1 MTTYSISEAAGK
13 LGISVSVLRREIY
26 KKKLTGRKFGGRVYI
41 LDSDLEDYV
50 MQCSTDPANDR
61 GYEAKVKFHEGSLR

>member
-1 MTTYSISEAAGK
+1 MTTYSIYEAADK

-26 KKKLTGRKFGGRVYI
+26 RKKLTGRKFGGRVYI

-50 MQCSTDPANDR
+50 KLCSTDPSNDK
-61 GYEAKVKFHEGSLR
+61 GYESQLISGGM

>member
-1 MTTYSISEAAGK
+1 MTTYSIYEASDK

-26 KKKLTGRKFGGRVYI
+26 RKKLTGRKFGGRVYI

-50 MQCSTDPANDR
+50 KLCSTDQSNVK
-61 GYEAKVKFHEGSLR
+61 GYESQLISGGV

>member
-1 MTTYSISEAAGK
+1 MTTYSIYEAADK

-26 KKKLTGRKFGGRVYI
+26 KKKLTGHKFGGRVYI

-50 MQCSTDPANDR
+50 RLCSTDPDNDK
-61 GYEAKVKFHEGSLR
+61 GYEVKLISGEA

>member
-1 MTTYSISEAAGK
+1 MTTYSIYEAADK

-50 MQCSTDPANDR
+50 RLCSTDPDNDK
-61 GYEAKVKFHEGSLR
+61 GYEMKLISGEA

>member
-1 MTTYSISEAAGK
+1 M
-13 LGISVSVLRREIY
+13 RREIY

-50 MQCSTDPANDR
+50 RLCSTDPDNDK
-61 GYEAKVKFHEGSLR
+61 GYEVKLISGEA

>member
-1 MTTYSISEAAGK
+1 M
-13 LGISVSVLRREIY
+13 LRREIY

-50 MQCSTDPANDR
+50 KLCSTDPDNNK
-61 GYEAKVKFHEGSLR
+61 GYEAQLISGGI

>member
-1 MTTYSISEAAGK
+1 MTTYSIYEAADK
-13 LGISVSVLRREIY
+13 LGISVSVLRREIC

-50 MQCSTDPANDR
+50 RLCSTDPDNNR
-61 GYEAKVKFHEGSLR
+61 GYEAQLISGGI

>member
-1 MTTYSISEAAGK
+1 MTTYSINEAAGK

-26 KKKLTGRKFGGRVYI
+26 KKRLTGRKFGGRVYI

-50 MQCSTDPANDR
+50 KLCSTDPANDK
-61 GYEAKVKFHEGSLR
+61 GYEARLISGEV

>member
-1 MTTYSISEAAGK
+1 MTIYSIYEAAAK
-13 LGISVSVLRREIY
+13 LGISVPVLRREIY

-50 MQCSTDPANDR
+50 KLCSTDPDNSK
-61 GYEAKVKFHEGSLR
+61 GYEAQLISGGI

>member
-1 MTTYSISEAAGK
+1 MTTYSIYEAADK

-26 KKKLTGRKFGGRVYI
+26 KKKFTGRKFGGRVYI

-50 MQCSTDPANDR
+50 RLCSTDPDNDK
-61 GYEAKVKFHEGSLR
+61 GYEVKLISGEA

>member
-1 MTTYSISEAAGK
+1 MTTYSIYEAADK

-26 KKKLTGRKFGGRVYI
+26 RKKLIGRKFGGRVYV

-50 MQCSTDPANDR
+50 KLCSTDPDNNK
-61 GYEAKVKFHEGSLR
+61 GYEAQLVSGGV